1 MCLYFATLWSMLQTW
16 STQPIRSTQAC
27 KYIFHIWPSSFL
39 KTRCGIYASSVKYKR
54 NFVQQPIPE
63 QLSWDLI
70 HYSLLSKKTLW
81 SDQNKLILWEKI
93 HEISAFLCLI
103 LDSGSCEQ
111 DKSRLKVRSFWSK
124 MHNRYIRHKPV
135 KSLYKMKL
143 NCNIRFKTMYCK
155 ILQGSLHKWRLSTN
169 QMSFIEC

>member
-27 KYIFHIWPSSFL
+27 KYIFHIGPRSFL
-39 KTRCGIYASSVKYKR
+39 KADVAFMPPLLNTKVFRWSSNQFWNNFPEFWFVTCFWAKNTLTWSKLTNNSVRKNSR
-54 NFVQQPIPE
+54 NSRIP
-63 QLSWDLI
+63 S
-70 HYSLLSKKTLW
+70 
-81 SDQNKLILWEKI
+81 
-93 HEISAFLCLI
+93 LI

-135 KSLYKMKL
+135 KSLYNMKL
-143 NCNIRFKTMYCK
+143 YCNIRFKSIAK
-155 ILQGSLHKWRLSTN
+155 
-169 QMSFIEC
+169 FIWVSWSSP